1 MTHDAPVQ
9 SSRTPE
15 EVWADLL
22 EGNRRFAAGEASHPG
37 RGVADRER
45 LMHGQAPEA
54 VVLGCADSRVPPE
67 VIFDA
72 ALGEVFDVR
81 TAGEILDD
89 AVVASLEYAVDH
101 LHAKVLVVLGHE
113 GCGAVSAAAE
123 YVDELAAQCDDCD
136 DCDAPAD
143 DGDEDLDALAAAGAI
158 VGRAAHA
165 DEMRQRRMQ
174 VLLGLQESPI
184 LRDVGESVRASRAAG
199 LRESDDYERTHV
211 ARTIEMLVRD
221 SEVVRDA
228 VADGRLAIAGARYV
242 MRTGLVEVLSF

>member
-1 MTHDAPVQ
+1 MMHDAPVP

-67 VIFDA
+67 IIFDA

-123 YVDELAAQCDDCD
+123 YVDEIARQCDDCD
-136 DCDAPAD
+136 DFAD
-143 DGDEDLDALAAAGAI
+143 DEDEDLDALAAAGAI
-158 VGRAAHA
+158 VDRAAHA

-184 LRDVGESVRASRAAG
+184 LRDVGESVRASRAAE
-199 LRESDDYERTHV
+199 LYASDDYERTHV

-221 SEVVRDA
+221 SAVIRDA